1 MQSRCHIEKVVT
13 FCSLTAR
20 TDMAAEKP
28 KRRIPFSVLERRLA
42 SVDTS
47 KCTHSPPQA
56 PSKSTMA
63 YDEPHRPCQIC
74 LCATWGLV

>member
-20 TDMAAEKP
+20 TDVAAEKP
-28 KRRIPFSVLERRLA
+28 KCRIPFSVLERRLA
-42 SVDTS
+42 SVYTS

-56 PSKSTMA
+56 PSKSTME
-63 YDEPHRPCQIC
+63 YEERRRPGQIC
-74 LCATWGLV
+74 LCAT